1 MRRNL
6 KVDINNI
13 IDDSRI
19 DDLKIKSILKD
30 IFQELIEYQENLRQ
44 NTDKQIKEEYLSEKR
59 DWDDVWQ
66 IKTMLEDKNNID
78 IGIGN
83 GFRPIKIGNSIYFA
97 NDTMERM
104 AKVNKEENQFFLN
117 CMYDELESLCQKKYH
132 GFILTKENEK
142 KDFTYKIVQQY
153 RFVEAEKLLYEI
165 ANLYKIK
172 KPCIFSPYARR
183 AVDIC
188 IENISSD
195 EFFAA
200 QKYDFCLDENN
211 LQGVLLTNFVLMWNV
226 DIQKENEPLKG
237 LEPSEKE
244 PYYQYFYNEDIK
256 KNSFIYTKNIC
267 NHIYKKDTEIRIF
280 CRDKMEKNE
289 YKKINIL
296 DTKKNNNIVF
306 ENTFEINYIN
316 KYNYLRTKA
325 DVMYVLNLFNNVNS
339 DYNCS
344 LISIGSINNN
354 EKSIVRYRKE
364 HSYFKE
370 QNEVYFSRLRN
381 KPYIYV
387 KFSGKGIFLI
397 DYTNYVLHYLESKY
411 PEFNWVGKY

>member
-30 IFQELIEYQENLRQ
+30 VFQELIEYQENLRQ

-132 GFILTKENEK
+132 GFIITKENQK
-142 KDFTYKIVQQY
+142 KEFTYKLVEQY
-153 RFVEAEKLLYEI
+153 RFIEAEKLLYEI
-165 ANLYKIK
+165 ANLYRIR
-172 KPCIFSPYARR
+172 KPRIFSPYARR

-188 IENISSD
+188 IENINSD
-195 EFFAA
+195 EFLSAL
-200 QKYDFCLDENN
+200 KYDFCLYENK

-226 DIQKENEPLKG
+226 DIQNENEPLKG

-256 KNSFIYTKNIC
+256 ENSFIYTKNIC
-267 NHIYKKDTEIRIF
+267 NHIYKKDNEIRIF
-280 CRDKMEKNE
+280 CQDKMERNE

-296 DTKKNNNIVF
+296 DTKENNNIVF
-306 ENTFEINYIN
+306 ENIFEN
-316 KYNYLRTKA
+316 KHVNKCNYLRTKA
-325 DVMYVLNLFNNVNS
+325 DVIYILNLFNNINN

-344 LISIGSINNN
+344 LISVGAANNN
-354 EKSIVRYRKE
+354 GKNLVRYRKE

-370 QNEVYFSRLRN
+370 KNELYFSNIRN
-381 KPYIYV
+381 KPYICI
-387 KFSGKGIFLI
+387 KFTGKKIFLV
-397 DYTNYVLHYLESKY
+397 DYANYVLHYLESKY
-411 PEFNWVGKY
+411 PEYNWVGKY

>member
-1 MRRNL
+1 MRRTL
-6 KVDINNI
+6 KTNINELINNSE
-13 IDDSRI
+13 IDN
-19 DDLKIKSILKD
+19 LKIKSVLKD

-44 NTDKQIKEEYLSEKR
+44 DTDKQIREEYLSEKR

-66 IKTMLEDKNNID
+66 IKTMLEDKND
-78 IGIGN
+78 INLGIEN
-83 GFRPIKIGNSIYFA
+83 GFRPINMSNSIYFN
-97 NDTMERM
+97 NDSMEKM
-104 AKVNKEENQFFLN
+104 AKINKIENQFFLN
-117 CMYDELESLCQKKYH
+117 CTYDKLDSLCQKRYY